1 MYLICSISFFEYVFC
16 FFNYCHKNINFP
28 VLTTSLIASQ
38 DFSCPLIS
46 SVFPLMTLLNVAS
59 SVVAT
64 FLRIKCVLL
73 ALLIIIILRKLLH
86 CIDHEEFHTSLVHR
100 HSTPRSSIHP
110 FIDTQSLMNEN
121 HKQPQLGFNYYVE
134 ELFLT
139 VCRHPLVDVLLLQ
152 LQSLFYSPD
161 PQQLAAQPRPAQL
174 SSPVQASHP

>member
-1 MYLICSISFFEYVFC
+1 M
-16 FFNYCHKNINFP
+16 P
-28 VLTTSLIASQ
+28 TTLLIASQ

-46 SVFPLMTLLNVAS
+46 SVFPLMTLLNVVGSCNLSLHKMCIACFVDHHHSPKTVALHRSWGIPHLTCPPPLHS
-59 SVVAT
+59 S
-64 FLRIKCVLL
+64 I
-73 ALLIIIILRKLLH
+73 
-86 CIDHEEFHTSLVHR
+86 
-100 HSTPRSSIHP
+100 IHP

-139 VCRHPLVDVLLLQ
+139 VCRHPLVGVLLLQ

-174 SSPVQASHP
+174 SSPVQASHPWPETQRARIQISSCS